1 MLKLT
6 RTQGLQALAAAV
18 PIWIGYVAVG
28 LPFGVLAAKQGLTP
42 GLIALMSLIVFA
54 GSAQFIAVGLIGADA
69 GLFTIIFTTFFVNLR
84 HLLMSSALALHL
96 KGRSK
101 GFLSAFAYGVTDES
115 FAVNLTRFGRGAWT
129 PEQALIVNQTSN
141 LVWFVSTVA
150 GGYLGDVIP
159 AGACGIDY
167 ALTAMFLGLLVLQVR
182 DWLLAAVA
190 LLAGLIAVGLK
201 LLGPGNWQVI
211 AATVIAAAVGLV
223 VTERWP
229 KLARG
234 QR

>member
-1 MLKLT
+1 MMMMKQSFRQSAIIVSFLFAGVSLAQT
-6 RTQGLQALAAAV
+6 AWPQFRGPSGNGLATDPNAWGSL
-18 PIWIGYVAVG
+18 GYVAI
-28 LPFGVLAAKQGLTP
+28 LA
-42 GLIALMSLIVFA
+42 V
-54 GSAQFIAVGLIGADA
+54 
-69 GLFTIIFTTFFVNLR
+69 
-84 HLLMSSALALHL
+84 MSSALALHL

-150 GGYLGDVIP
+150 GGYLGDGIP
-159 AGACGIDY
+159 QGAFGIDY

-211 AATVIAAAVGLV
+211 AATVIAASVGLI